1 MSELSSPP
9 ALRVFRFDDVDHYR
23 QSIRAV
29 DIRFTPLARRISAC
43 QTILNLPGCDI
54 NLVDSFPRVL
64 DAQLKPGCT
73 AVGFSM
79 SDGNLLRMNGV
90 DAGARFLAIG
100 RGGGSYTAFEGIGCQ
115 FSSVMFTPEIRGR
128 GWPEP
133 GQDFLV
139 FETTA
144 EAQQRLRTVVLEVM
158 NFASASPAAL
168 AMPGAD
174 EGIRESLLSVM
185 DHAFANRTS
194 AAPLG
199 SLHATRFMGIV
210 QRVEEIVSA
219 NLRNPIYSEELA
231 CKVGVSVRTLHS
243 AILRHRG
250 MSLHRYLRLKRLW
263 LVRQRLREGEISVK
277 ACALAHGFWHL
288 GEFSKSY
295 RRHFGETPSETV
307 ARAR

>member
-1 MSELSSPP
+1 MS
-9 ALRVFRFDDVDHYR
+9 
-23 QSIRAV
+23 
-29 DIRFTPLARRISAC
+29 
-43 QTILNLPGCDI
+43 
-54 NLVDSFPRVL
+54 
-64 DAQLKPGCT
+64 
-73 AVGFSM
+73 
-79 SDGNLLRMNGV
+79 
-90 DAGARFLAIG
+90 
-100 RGGGSYTAFEGIGCQ
+100 
-115 FSSVMFTPEIRGR
+115 
-128 GWPEP
+128 
-133 GQDFLV
+133 
-139 FETTA
+139 
-144 EAQQRLRTVVLEVM
+144 
-158 NFASASPAAL
+158 
-168 AMPGAD
+168 
-174 EGIRESLLSVM
+174 
-185 DHAFANRTS
+185 
-194 AAPLG
+194 
-199 SLHATRFMGIV
+199 IV